1 MAGSRRR
8 VVIIPQS
15 LYTTV
20 SLCTQPK
27 RHNKTLSI
35 YDNMHVH
42 TSLFLT
48 KLHASRTDRT
58 RPSPGLTSPHK
69 YSGVSSTKLDSSL
82 LRRAAQKL
90 CKVSA
95 KLDSRHRAA
104 RRLCK
109 VSSSRG
115 HRLSDCTHT
124 KQLHPAAYVIQYRQ
138 TDALAAFSSTASS
151 AADGGF
157 RSGAGALSSRPAFPG
172 ITCFTAGVDRA
183 VQAMVFE
190 VLDSSLG
197 SSH

>member
-15 LYTTV
+15 LLAG

-48 KLHASRTDRT
+48 KLRASRTDRT

-69 YSGVSSTKLDSSL
+69 YSGVSSAKLDSSL
-82 LRRAAQKL
+82 LHRAAQKL

-104 RRLCK
+104 QRLCK
-109 VSSSRG
+109 VFSNRG

-151 AADGGF
+151 AAEGGV
-157 RSGAGALSSRPAFPG
+157 RRGAVAVSSRPAFPG

-183 VQAMVFE
+183 VLAMVFE

>member
-15 LYTTV
+15 LLAG
-20 SLCTQPK
+20 SLRTQPK

-35 YDNMHVH
+35 YDNMHVN
-42 TSLFLT
+42 TSLSLT
-48 KLHASRTDRT
+48 KLHASRRTDRT

-69 YSGVSSTKLDSSL
+69 YSGISSAKLVSSL
-82 LRRAAQKL
+82 LHRAAQKL

-104 RRLCK
+104 QRLCK
-109 VSSSRG
+109 VFRSRG

-157 RSGAGALSSRPAFPG
+157 RSGAGALSSRSAFPG

-183 VQAMVFE
+183 VLAMVFE